1 MKERLHQLYGSLRD
15 LWRNGL
21 KDYVFQSAAAF
32 FILVLVFFGMGMAM
46 PELQEKFFSMTQSA
60 MEGAIS
66 EDGTIDAAYLLANNI
81 SACGF
86 IMLYG
91 FLPFIRFP
99 ALPLGINAMV
109 MGCTLVWYVQN
120 GVSVMAYLAGILPHS
135 IVELP
140 AMFLSFGMGLYIC
153 DQLTRRIRKDET
165 AQGPWACTVLLARVH
180 LLVLIPM
187 LCAASLLEAYVT
199 PWVLQ
204 FFF

>member
-1 MKERLHQLYGSLRD
+1 
-15 LWRNGL
+15 
-21 KDYVFQSAAAF
+21 
-32 FILVLVFFGMGMAM
+32 
-46 PELQEKFFSMTQSA
+46 
-60 MEGAIS
+60 
-66 EDGTIDAAYLLANNI
+66 
-81 SACGF
+81 
-86 IMLYG
+86 
-91 FLPFIRFP
+91 
-99 ALPLGINAMV
+99 MV